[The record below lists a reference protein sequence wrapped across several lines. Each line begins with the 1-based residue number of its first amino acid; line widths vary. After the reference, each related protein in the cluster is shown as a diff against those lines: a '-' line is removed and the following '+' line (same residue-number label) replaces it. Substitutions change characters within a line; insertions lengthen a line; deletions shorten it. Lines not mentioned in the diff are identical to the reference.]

1 MRYPPSVLEEI
12 KARLPASVVV
22 GRRVKLIKAGRE
34 FKGLSPF
41 NAEKSPSFF
50 VNDSKQAWFDF
61 SSGRNGDIFTFLME
75 AEGLSFSEAVERLA
89 GEAGVELPK
98 ETPESEMR
106 EKRRATLYD
115 VMGLAQEY
123 FAAELKGTKGRE
135 AREYCASRGLVGPV
149 AAKFGIGYAPNDRH
163 GLRDFLAGKDVA
175 VELMV
180 EAGLLIKLDDN
191 PVAYDRFRDRVMFPI
206 HDSKGRVIAFGGRAL
221 QKDAQAKYLNSPET
235 PIFHKGHNLYN
246 QHRARKAAHEAGT
259 LHVVEGYVDCIALDR
274 AGLSNA
280 VAPLGTALTEEQ
292 LAQVWRMAGEPILCF
307 DGDKAGVR
315 AAYRAIDLALPHV
328 GPGKTLRFA
337 FLPGGQDPDDM
348 LRSQGAEALQQ
359 ALSTPR
365 PLVEVLFER
374 EMSRGP
380 LETPEQR
387 AECEK
392 RLFGAVAQIADEDV
406 KRHYRQ
412 AMRERLQAR
421 FAPQSAP
428 RGQGGSY
435 ARGGQGGGQRAP
447 FRKGERGSFEGP
459 LTVSDRLKLNP
470 LFASGAI
477 SRREAALV
485 LAPVHYPAILEAEAE
500 TFAELLFESSAARR
514 LRAAL
519 LDLAA
524 GPEAHSGDFSL
535 PLHHRGLDEPLRL
548 VSQAAFAER
557 WAHGGESEELA
568 LTAWREAA
576 HLHARQSF
584 LNSEIDSVSLD
595 FAVNG
600 GEERFQRLRAL
611 VHSRDALLEE

>member
-235 PIFHKGHNLYN
+235 PIFHKGHNL
-246 QHRARKAAHEAGT
+246 
-259 LHVVEGYVDCIALDR
+259 
-274 AGLSNA
+274 
-280 VAPLGTALTEEQ
+280 
-292 LAQVWRMAGEPILCF
+292 
-307 DGDKAGVR
+307 
-315 AAYRAIDLALPHV
+315 
-328 GPGKTLRFA
+328 
-337 FLPGGQDPDDM
+337 
-348 LRSQGAEALQQ
+348 
-359 ALSTPR
+359 
-365 PLVEVLFER
+365 
-374 EMSRGP
+374 
-380 LETPEQR
+380 
-387 AECEK
+387 
-392 RLFGAVAQIADEDV
+392 
-406 KRHYRQ
+406 
-412 AMRERLQAR
+412 
-421 FAPQSAP
+421 
-428 RGQGGSY
+428 
-435 ARGGQGGGQRAP
+435 
-447 FRKGERGSFEGP
+447 
-459 LTVSDRLKLNP
+459 
-470 LFASGAI
+470 
-477 SRREAALV
+477 
-485 LAPVHYPAILEAEAE
+485 
-500 TFAELLFESSAARR
+500 
-514 LRAAL
+514 
-519 LDLAA
+519 
-524 GPEAHSGDFSL
+524 
-535 PLHHRGLDEPLRL
+535 
-548 VSQAAFAER
+548 
-557 WAHGGESEELA
+557 
-568 LTAWREAA
+568 
-576 HLHARQSF
+576 
-584 LNSEIDSVSLD
+584 
-595 FAVNG
+595 
-600 GEERFQRLRAL
+600 
-611 VHSRDALLEE
+611 